1 MNVRFSQI
9 CHGPSDETLVSG
21 GYDQAV
27 RVWDC
32 RSRSY
37 EPLMTMKPFGD
48 SVTSVV
54 VSRSCV
60 SDNTTQ
66 LLLLFPSTPARAH
79 LPQRRMPIKADPMDS
94 VWVAACWADAVPA
107 RSCTFRETC
116 LFPISWCAVPDGR
129 AMQAWQKF
137 GILIDV
143 QCTVSPVAIQ
153 YKVD

>member
-1 MNVRFSQI
+1 MLVCDANVRSTQI
-9 CHGPSDETLVSG
+9 CYGPSDETLVSG

-60 SDNTTQ
+60 FTTT
-66 LLLLFPSTPARAH
+66 PSH
-79 LPQRRMPIKADPMDS
+79 LCCSLVPLQNAFAPKADAWLPKRIQGRRL
-94 VWVAACWADAVPA
+94 
-107 RSCTFRETC
+107 RSC
-116 LFPISWCAVPDGR
+116 LLG
-129 AMQAWQKF
+129 
-137 GILIDV
+137 
-143 QCTVSPVAIQ
+143 
-153 YKVD
+153 